1 MINFVDFFILSTSK
15 MFKFVYTLRIHPHHN
30 SIARHSCLIYQ
41 QSCDFA
47 LFHLIE
53 VFPDFGEIAEGRDD
67 CRVCHALIGVF
78 SGDFPELHGDFWCF
92 EDFHDFFDDFLS
104 LPRGRF
110 GSSPCMFYAECDCC
124 RYNSDIARHD
134 CKCMSESSRSHISR
148 ISEFPSRT
156 MALQIHIL
164 CALRFL

>member
-53 VFPDFGEIAEGRDD
+53 VFPDFGEIVEGGDD
-67 CRVCHALIGVF
+67 CCVGYVLVIILRSDLA
-78 SGDFPELHGDFWCF
+78 ELQCNFRCF
-92 EDFHDFFDDFLS
+92 EDFHDCFDDFLF

-110 GSSPCMFYAECDCC
+110 
-124 RYNSDIARHD
+124 
-134 CKCMSESSRSHISR
+134 
-148 ISEFPSRT
+148 
-156 MALQIHIL
+156 
-164 CALRFL
+164 